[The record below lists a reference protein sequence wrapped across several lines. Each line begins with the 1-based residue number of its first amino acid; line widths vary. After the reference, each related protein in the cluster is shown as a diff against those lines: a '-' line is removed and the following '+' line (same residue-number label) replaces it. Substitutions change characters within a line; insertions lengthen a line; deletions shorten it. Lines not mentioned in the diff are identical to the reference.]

1 MSKKLSVIIV
11 TYNSENHIYGCLESV
26 FKYNDIGDALEVI
39 VVDNN
44 SMDFDHMKCKLE
56 ALYGDLIRIISNSS
70 NEGYGQGNNIGIRYS
85 MAPYFAIMNPDVR
98 LTMPIF
104 SAMIDCLANEN
115 VAMCAGK
122 QMGRNMRP
130 LESFR
135 SSVLMP
141 IWFRIFVQYIC
152 QYKLDCY
159 LYKYMWLQGAFF
171 AMKKV
176 VFEQI
181 GMFDEKIFLYFEEE
195 DIHYRLKR
203 IFPNMKCVY
212 LKQYQYIHCADN
224 REYSEKKMM
233 INYKSMAYFF
243 EKNTFDVAVMLQN
256 EIKYNNAYAKFA
268 CISDALKRRR
278 ARELHTRKN
287 NMLLSML
294 IRKTAF

>member
-26 FKYNDIGDALEVI
+26 FKYNDIGNALEVI

-44 SMDFDHMKCKLE
+44 SIDFDHMKCKLE

-104 SAMIDCLANEN
+104 SAMIDCLKNEN

-159 LYKYMWLQGAFF
+159 WYKYMWLQGAFF

-176 VFEQI
+176 VFEQL

-195 DIHYRLKR
+195 DIHYRLRR

-212 LKQYQYIHCADN
+212 LKQYQYIHCADE
-224 REYSEKKMM
+224 RDYSEKVMLL
-233 INYKSMAYFF
+233 NYRSMAYFF
-243 EKNTFDVAVMLQN
+243 QKNGLSVLRAFKKEKMFNLFYYYLLRVSYKVKGRNIQSLHGMRNNILLN
-256 EIKYNNAYAKFA
+256 NLIREIK
-268 CISDALKRRR
+268 
-278 ARELHTRKN
+278 
-287 NMLLSML
+287 
-294 IRKTAF
+294 